1 MNTKSP
7 LPWPPKSYNAVTY
20 KAGGSEEMDLGFGG
34 GGGLFFFPAAAAA
47 MATDEVCCGS
57 ILGVLA
63 VLAMLGV

>member
-1 MNTKSP
+1 
-7 LPWPPKSYNAVTY
+7 
-20 KAGGSEEMDLGFGG
+20 MDLGFGG
-34 GGGLFFFPAAAAA
+34 GGGLFFPAAAAA